1 MLEKAEVAKERK
13 ATVIQKM
20 VIQEI
25 KLMCTRD
32 DYTDVL
38 KRNNYLWSL
47 VRYHFHLGNLKLSQ
61 SMKIIVPRT
70 ISIKDQIDLIEDDR
84 WKCLIKVDSTF
95 YHLWETTLSFSVIY
109 LVFLIPVSVATQN
122 VDLFIT
128 LKRQKLDQVFFV
140 KLQILIDFWLC
151 FITEHK

>member
-47 VRYHFHLGNLKLSQ
+47 VRYHFHLGNLKLS
-61 SMKIIVPRT
+61 
-70 ISIKDQIDLIEDDR
+70 
-84 WKCLIKVDSTF
+84 
-95 YHLWETTLSFSVIY
+95 
-109 LVFLIPVSVATQN
+109 
-122 VDLFIT
+122 
-128 LKRQKLDQVFFV
+128 
-140 KLQILIDFWLC
+140 
-151 FITEHK
+151 